1 MALII
6 SNKTIRNVESY
17 RRPRMMK
24 EKVVSIGHA
33 YGDHKIIAPDG
44 ERAPIVNLQSLYAC
58 SIFKNEGRRKRT
70 VKVRPATPDN
80 KRALAMR
87 KMFFMIYRLQRGGF

>member
-24 EKVVSIGHA
+24 EKAVSIGHA
-33 YGDHKIIAPDG
+33 HGDHKIIAPDG
-44 ERAPIVNLQSLYAC
+44 ERAPIVNLQLLYAC
-58 SIFKNEGRRKRT
+58 SIFKNEGRG
-70 VKVRPATPDN
+70 VENV
-80 KRALAMR
+80 
-87 KMFFMIYRLQRGGF
+87 Q